1 MKKKAL
7 RVIAAVL
14 VLVVLGLLVFSVS
27 FRKITVIS
35 GKDLVDKCPSFARP
49 GQEVTVTTAVVAD
62 GELYLN
68 GVDGEFVR
76 PGVFVFTMP
85 DEDVQLKLHVV
96 ANPNGS

>member
-7 RVIAAVL
+7 RAIAAVL
-14 VLVVLGLLVFSVS
+14 LLVVLALLVFSVS
-27 FRKITVIS
+27 FRRITVAS

-49 GQEVTVTTAVVAD
+49 GQQVTVTTAVIAD

-68 GVDGEFVR
+68 GVDGTFTQ

-85 DEDVQLKLHVV
+85 NEDVQLKLHVV